1 MNCVVEITRANLAD
15 SEIEQFADESVV
27 RELTELELATIG
39 GGTANVAFL

>member
-15 SEIEQFADESVV
+15 NEVEQFADESVV

>member
-1 MNCVVEITRANLAD
+1 MNCVVEITRTKLAGIE
-15 SEIEQFADESVV
+15 SEQVADESVV